1 MAITEYFE
9 PFTVVIIFKF
19 RKSKIR
25 NEISE
30 GGTATG
36 SETEVIIDK
45 GEYKRYKRPIFTKM
59 NLLMDIKSHGSCL
72 IKIRYLIVLQLNNT
86 NRN

>member
-36 SETEVIIDK
+36 SETEVIIDE
-45 GEYKRYKRPIFTKM
+45 GEYKRYWPR
-59 NLLMDIKSHGSCL
+59 NNENS
-72 IKIRYLIVLQLNNT
+72 LQYE
-86 NRN
+86 R